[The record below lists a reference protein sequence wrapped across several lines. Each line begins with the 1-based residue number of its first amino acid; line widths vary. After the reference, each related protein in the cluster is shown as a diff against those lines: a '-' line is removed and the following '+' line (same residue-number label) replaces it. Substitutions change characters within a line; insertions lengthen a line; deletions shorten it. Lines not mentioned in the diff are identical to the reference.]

1 MPSNN
6 KSKSF
11 KKLSKKSLIKKL
23 SKKSL
28 IKKRSNNITRKY
40 YTNMRGGGLSNLQC
54 EYLIYSLKNPRDD
67 VPLQFISANEYNA
80 LKPEEEKE
88 KYTNEHN
95 YIYIRTQQLA
105 QYIQYFNTIDRS
117 TLIEI
122 LKNSIIPNLS
132 ITKDIIFE
140 REYGLLS
147 PIEKA
152 QYSNIN
158 TLFYIHKENVGQL
171 IETQI
176 PTTNK

>member
-40 YTNMRGGGLSNLQC
+40 YTNMRGGGLINLQC
-54 EYLIYSLKNPRDD
+54 DNLIYSLENPRDD
-67 VPLQFISANEYNA
+67 VPLQFISSNEYNK
-80 LKPEEEKE
+80 LKTEAEKE
-88 KYTNEHN
+88 QYTNKHN

-105 QYIQYFNTIDRS
+105 QYIKFFFNITRQ

-122 LKNSIIPNLS
+122 LKNSINPYLS
-132 ITKDIIFE
+132 IPKDIIIE
-140 REYGLLS
+140 KEYGLLS

-158 TLFYIHKENVGQL
+158 TLFYIHRDNVGQL
-171 IETQI
+171 IEIQI